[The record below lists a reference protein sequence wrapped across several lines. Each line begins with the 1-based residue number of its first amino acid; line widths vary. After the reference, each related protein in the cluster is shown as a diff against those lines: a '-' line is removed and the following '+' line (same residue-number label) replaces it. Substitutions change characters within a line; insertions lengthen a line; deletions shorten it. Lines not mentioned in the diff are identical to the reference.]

1 MSWWKKYTS
10 GATSSS
16 STNNSSADQGD
27 DNKGNTNNQSSDNFG
42 ATYTGNQGNPNAAG
56 GSTVM
61 PKKDTSVPKQENPY
75 LYGGTTMQDLADV
88 GFTGVGNTTTDF
100 RKETSKKNPNY
111 VEPAP
116 GGTMTETESDGT
128 VSVTTFDE
136 QGKGT
141 TTITPGSGDGAGDGS
156 GDGNDGEGEDDNTE
170 EEDLLG
176 NLFDDERD
184 TQDDD
189 KVIKDIEA
197 KVRKFKAQL
206 GYNNLNAQLQN
217 EADKII
223 AKIRAGEYF
232 GSDFASMQ
240 GSNATGNELLAG
252 VNKDVTEISEQD
264 AIDLFRIATQN
275 KNATTA
281 REVGFSDTAEKLL
294 KAYVDSLPADQKA
307 AFSQKVREA
316 ASKKFQDP
324 RTQLLDA
331 VYRDRNLLKKLT
343 GLSTL
348 NENLLDYDRLVNEA
362 QRYRDQKSDRQTGQ
376 ITTDTSTNVGTDTT
390 EQGQNTGYGTAIG
403 STETLQG
410 FIDQDG
416 DGIDDR
422 LQAGPGQPYQG
433 PPRGESNVDTGAG
446 STTAATTTAGTALPS
461 GVSYVSPSGFGN
473 TALSGVY
480 NMIPVRDRFTG
491 QIRYIRQ
498 PVQGFGSIIQ

>member
-16 STNNSSADQGD
+16 STSNTSSNQGD
-27 DNKGNTNNQSSDNFG
+27 DNKGNQSNQSSSFG
-42 ATYTGNQGNPNAAG
+42 NTYTGNQGNPNDAG

-61 PKKDTSVPKQENPY
+61 TNKDTSVPKQENPY
-75 LYGGTTMQDLADV
+75 LVNTTKEELDKVGFSGVGGTPS
-88 GFTGVGNTTTDF
+88 DF
-100 RKETSKKNPNY
+100 RKEESKKNPNY
-111 VEPAP
+111 VEPGE

-128 VSVTTFDE
+128 VTTTVFDSE
-136 QGKGT
+136 GKGT
-141 TTITPGSGDGAGDGS
+141 TTIVPGQGSGGD
-156 GDGNDGEGEDDNTE
+156 DGNDGKGEDDNTE
-170 EEDLLG
+170 EEKDLLG
-176 NLFDDERD
+176 ELFDDEREE
-184 TQDDD
+184 QEDD
-189 KVIKDIEA
+189 KVIKDIEE

-240 GSNATGNELLAG
+240 GSDATGNELLAG
-252 VNKDVTEISEQD
+252 VNKDVTAISEED

-331 VYRDRNLLKKLT
+331 VYRDRNLLKRLT

-362 QRYRDQKSDRQTGQ
+362 QRYRDQKSDNTTGQ
-376 ITTDTSTNVGTDTT
+376 VTTDTSTNVGTDTT
-390 EQGQNTGYGTAIG
+390 EQGENTGYGTAIG
-403 STETLQG
+403 SNETLQG

-422 LQAGPGQPYQG
+422 LQAGPGQPYEG
-433 PPRGESNVDTGAG
+433 PPRGESNVGAG
-446 STTAATTTAGTALPS
+446 TGTAGTTAGTTALPE
-461 GVSYVSPSGFGN
+461 GVSYVNPSGFGN